1 MAIDLD
7 LIKKQEEH
15 LEELKLLSETL
26 KNCKFDSSFIDEFLK
41 KYEEELEK
49 FVLNFIDKFLE
60 EHEEELKEFKNL
72 PFDEKVR
79 MLTERNSEKAE

>member
-1 MAIDLD
+1 MSIDLD

-15 LEELKLLSETL
+15 LEELKLLNETL
-26 KNCKFDSSFIDEFLK
+26 ENCKFDSSFIDEFL
-41 KYEEELEK
+41 EK
-49 FVLNFIDKFLE
+49 
-60 EHEEELKEFKNL
+60 HEEELKEFKNL